1 MEEIAYWRD
10 ELFGA
15 THPVLGDL
23 EQEVWDQYSSGFG
36 QPQYIV
42 FDRDL
47 TVRYKNRM
55 PDALPDVE
63 TAALSYL

>member
-1 MEEIAYWRD
+1 MEDVAYWRD
-10 ELFGA
+10 ELFES

-23 EQEVWDQYSSGFG
+23 EQTVWDQYNSGPG

-47 TVRYKNRM
+47 TVRYTNRM
-55 PDALPDVE
+55 PGALPDVE